1 MMEKKLTNRQRIFLN
16 QFLDLYR
23 EMDHPLHYV
32 FIAEKLGIG
41 NVTAYEMLKLLEEHG
56 LIGSE
61 YEKTSDKHGPG
72 RAIILFYP
80 TYEAENLIKELVGD
94 SVSLSDW
101 MLVKEQ
107 ILEKLRTG
115 EVGIHE
121 RLLDD
126 ILARITERRS
136 PLIFITELITA
147 VILILYSLRD
157 SPEVQNLLER
167 LQQVGLPKKVT
178 LHVIGGIAAFL
189 SVIERANRHYTSI
202 LLSEFTRYEEALSQ
216 VTTEYQNFVSE
227 FTREAIQILIS

>member
-1 MMEKKLTNRQRIFLN
+1 MKKKLTNRQKVFLN
-16 QFLDLYR
+16 QFLDLYG

-32 FIAEKLGIG
+32 FIAEQLGIG

-61 YEKTSDKHGPG
+61 YKKTSDKHGPG
-72 RAIILFYP
+72 RATVLFYP
-80 TYEAENLIKELVGD
+80 THEAENLIKELAGD

-115 EVGIHE
+115 EVGVHE
-121 RLLDD
+121 KLLED
-126 ILARITERRS
+126 ILARISERRS

-147 VILILYSLRD
+147 VILILYSLQD
-157 SPEVQNLLER
+157 FPEVQNLLER
-167 LQQVGLPKKVT
+167 LQQVGLPKKVS
-178 LHVIGGIAAFL
+178 LHVISGIAAFL
-189 SVIERANRHYTSI
+189 SVIERINRHYASV

-216 VTTEYQNFVSE
+216 ITTEYQIFVSE
-227 FTREAIQILIS
+227 FTREAVQILIS